1 MGKKDFFCAKGTL
14 KNIAEGLKERCNENE
29 KNLKVH
35 LIYAFNGTGKTR
47 LSHEFEKLVPQ
58 KTERTENE
66 IPILNYNS
74 DFEDIFYWE
83 KESSH
88 KLVVQNNSFLQFII
102 NEQGEENEIVS
113 YFQKITNKKIN
124 VNFHIDE
131 KDNPSEEDTKDW
143 ITFDFM
149 AGDDN
154 TERNIKI
161 SKGEESC
168 FIWSI
173 FFKYIKI
180 AIDEKKVS
188 DETLKMTNKFDA
200 LKYIF
205 IDDPVSSLDQ
215 NHLIELAIEL
225 SKVIREC
232 AAIGLNVI
240 ITTHNTLFYNILYN
254 EIKEKKS
261 YFLTRLENGT
271 NELIEKKGDANNAL
285 SYHLYLKDILV
296 RAIESGKLK
305 KYHFMLLRNLYEKTA
320 MFLGYKSWGQILPQD
335 DVSRYTRIMN
345 LNSHS
350 KLTDEEYRDLPE
362 DDKVSV
368 GVLVKHLIH
377 NFKFFEEKNQ
387 NEH

>member
-58 KTERTENE
+58 KTERTENR

>member
-14 KNIAEGLKERCNENE
+14 KNIAEGLKERCNGHE

-58 KTERTENE
+58 KTDRTENE

-102 NEQGEENEIVS
+102 NELGEEKEIVS
-113 YFQKITNKKIN
+113 YFQKITNKGIN
-124 VNFHIDE
+124 VNFHINE
-131 KDNPSEEDTKDW
+131 RDTKDW

-149 AGDDN
+149 TGGND

-173 FFKYIKI
+173 FFNYMKI
-180 AIDEKKVS
+180 AIDEKK
-188 DETLKMTNKFDA
+188 EPNEKLKTTNRFDA

-232 AAIGLNVI
+232 TAIGLNVI
-240 ITTHNTLFYNILYN
+240 ITTHNMLFYNILYN

-261 YFLTRLENGT
+261 YFLTRLEDGT
-271 NELIEKKGDANNAL
+271 NEIIEKKGDANNAL

-296 RAIESGKLK
+296 RAIENRNIK

-320 MFLGYKSWGQILPQD
+320 MFLGYKSWGEILPQD
-335 DVSRYTRIMN
+335 QDNVSYYTRIMN
-345 LNSHS
+345 FNSHS
-350 KLTDEEYRDLPE
+350 KLTDEECGNLP
-362 DDKVSV
+362 DNDKEAV